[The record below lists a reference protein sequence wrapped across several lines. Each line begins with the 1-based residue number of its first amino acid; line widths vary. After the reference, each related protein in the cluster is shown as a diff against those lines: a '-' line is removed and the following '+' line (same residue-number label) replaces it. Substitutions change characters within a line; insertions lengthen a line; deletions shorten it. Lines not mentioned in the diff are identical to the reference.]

1 MPKDDDAHKDIL
13 LKAAY
18 NLLRKCNYGP
28 IVTNPLVISCD
39 YGDEH
44 KDGFDLANDIA
55 ALLGLEKLK

>member
-1 MPKDDDAHKDIL
+1 VNDDARKDTL

-18 NLLRKCNYGP
+18 NLLRKCNDGP
-28 IVTNPLVISCD
+28 IVANPMVIRCD
-39 YGDEH
+39 DGDEY

>member
-1 MPKDDDAHKDIL
+1 VNDDARKDTL